1 MEYVYVAIVLAL
13 IQYVVLTGL
22 VGRARAKYGVKAPAI
37 TGPEA
42 FDRTFRVQQNTLEG
56 LVVFVPAMW
65 LFGAYVNPSVSAAL
79 GLLGIVGRA
88 IYARAYMVAAEKR
101 GPGAAICGLVNVVL
115 LLGALIGLILSLTRS

>member
-37 TGPEA
+37 SGPEE
-42 FDRTFRVQQNTLEG
+42 FNRTFRVQQNTLEG
-56 LVVFVPAMW
+56 LVVFIPAMW
-65 LFGAYVNPSVSAAL
+65 IFGAYVNPMVAAAL

-88 IYARAYMVAAEKR
+88 LYARGYNKAAEKR

-115 LLGALIGLILSLTRS
+115 LLGALVGLILRLI